1 MDWRTK
7 MRHSAQV
14 RFPAR
19 AQMGKT
25 MAFFNAT
32 VGLDEEIAWRVAF
45 GLLHPVSASGHPR
58 HVGDERALF
67 IDPLKQGV

>member
-1 MDWRTK
+1 
-7 MRHSAQV
+7 
-14 RFPAR
+14 
-19 AQMGKT
+19 MGKT